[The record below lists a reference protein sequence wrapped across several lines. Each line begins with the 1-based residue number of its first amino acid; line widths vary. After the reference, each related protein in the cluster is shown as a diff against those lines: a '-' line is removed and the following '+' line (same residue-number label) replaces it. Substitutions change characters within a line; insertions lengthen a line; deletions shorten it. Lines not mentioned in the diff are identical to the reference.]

1 MLPQCLDGTCPKEQD
16 PGGKNTPARATWI
29 PSGERQ
35 ASKGLLRSETG
46 WGDFRDSEVEIFI
59 DFQSTNIGIFLAINI
74 VPSKNQFR
82 KTTINTR
89 T

>member
-1 MLPQCLDGTCPKEQD
+1 MALVPRNMIL
-16 PGGKNTPARATWI
+16 GGKNTPTRATWI

-35 ASKGLLRSETG
+35 ASKGLLGSETG

-82 KTTINTR
+82 KTTINTK